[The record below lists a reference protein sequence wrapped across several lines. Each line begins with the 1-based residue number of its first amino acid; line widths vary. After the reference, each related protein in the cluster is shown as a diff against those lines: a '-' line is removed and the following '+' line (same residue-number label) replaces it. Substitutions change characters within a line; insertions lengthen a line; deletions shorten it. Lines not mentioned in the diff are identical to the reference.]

1 MCFSKSNKLNERRK
15 TYTKKNNEFHELTV
29 RFDNAALA
37 EKLSEMFSRGN
48 YASKNRLI
56 MDLLWD
62 GINARK
68 KAEALHRELDTLYKS
83 LDERQSESETRRS
96 DFEKTVYE
104 QLRELR
110 RENDVTEKVL
120 GFICHLLEA
129 IYFGD
134 IVTQEELESG
144 FYDMLPVRFWRRA

>member
-1 MCFSKSNKLNERRK
+1 MCISKSNKLNERRK
-15 TYTKKNNEFHELTV
+15 SYTKKNNEFHELTV

-37 EKLSEMFSRGN
+37 EKLSEMFSHGN

-56 MDLLWD
+56 MDLLWE
-62 GINARK
+62 GIDART
-68 KAEALHRELDTLYKS
+68 KADALHRELDTVYKS

-134 IVTQEELESG
+134 IVTKEELGSG
-144 FYDMLPVRFWRRA
+144 FYETLPVRFWRSA